1 MLRKIHVL
9 AAACVSH
16 QQPASLGVFR
26 PSKVLQCESRRR
38 EGTADDRDG
47 KSGTPNPEAVG
58 HVQRPSPVLL
68 AFFLGSLCSLMP
80 ILAQYGVSQARCKEI
95 ADVLNNGFGYEEAAP
110 LALLA
115 CSAAY
120 HRVVLDEEQKLPD
133 LLEAVK
139 DINLNS
145 VYIDGCVKPFL
156 HYFNVVDF
164 VPVNPANVPSKKK
177 EDSQ

>member
-1 MLRKIHVL
+1 
-9 AAACVSH
+9 
-16 QQPASLGVFR
+16 
-26 PSKVLQCESRRR
+26 
-38 EGTADDRDG
+38 
-47 KSGTPNPEAVG
+47 
-58 HVQRPSPVLL
+58 
-68 AFFLGSLCSLMP
+68 MP
-80 ILAQYGVSQARCKEI
+80 KLAQYGVSQARCKEI

-139 DINLNS
+139 DINS
-145 VYIDGCVKPFL
+145 VHIAACAKPGL
-156 HYFNVVDF
+156 HFFNVASF